1 MYKKIANDI
10 LTNEEAKVV
19 RRLTDDACIPFS
31 PDNTDYVRFKKEIEN
46 DEAELQD
53 ADGNTMTA
61 DEAKAFIATL
71 P

>member
-1 MYKKIANDI
+1 MIVYKQVLIKNVLDNVVNRLSDGAFISFD
-10 LTNEEAKVV
+10 LT
-19 RRLTDDACIPFS
+19 
-31 PDNTDYVRFKKEIEN
+31 NTDYVRFKKEIEN

-61 DEAKAFIATL
+61 DDAKAYIATL